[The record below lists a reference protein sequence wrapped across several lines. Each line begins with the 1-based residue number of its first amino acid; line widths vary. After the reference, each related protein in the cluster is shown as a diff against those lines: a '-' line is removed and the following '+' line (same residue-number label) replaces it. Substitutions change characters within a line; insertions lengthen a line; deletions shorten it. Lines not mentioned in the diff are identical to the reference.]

1 MSITVYSKPSCPRC
15 DATTRLLDRLEANYQ
30 VIDLNTDP
38 AAYEFVVSLGYK
50 EAPVVITDIGHWS
63 GYRIEQIRAAVA
75 ANQ

>member
-15 DATTRLLDRLEANYQ
+15 TATTRLLDRLEANYQ
-30 VIDLNTDP
+30 VIDVTADA
-38 AAYEFVVSLGYK
+38 AAYELVVSLGYN

-75 ANQ
+75 ASE